1 MESKREGVNIQINKW
16 KLFGYVVIT
25 WLGFSIIARVLVEI
39 APYPEPSYFTIV
51 ESQGVV
57 WGWMSLFMGIFLA
70 TKFKKWIELACGFV
84 LAFICNL
91 PVVGMFIG
99 IGYFA
104 RAYVKLEKARLHA
117 LETVEHVEIRKRFCP
132 DCGTEL
138 GEEENFC
145 SSCEARVRVLGIEK
159 ASIGA
164 RFASY
169 IIDFHILVVF
179 RIFINSILSFIL
191 PEYSYEPIAFTT
203 TNLFFFII
211 DVSYFI
217 YFFGKSQTL
226 GMMVTKVK
234 LCMTD
239 GTYPIGY
246 KKGAIRLIGMGI
258 SEAAIGLGFL
268 WILIDKN
275 RQGWHDKI
283 AGTYVVAA

>member
-1 MESKREGVNIQINKW
+1 MESKTESSNIQINKW

-25 WLGFSIIARVLVEI
+25 WLGFSILARILVEL
-39 APYPEPSYFTIV
+39 EPRPYFTIIDG
-51 ESQGVV
+51 QGVV
-57 WGWMSLFMGIFLA
+57 WGWMSLFMGLYLA
-70 TKFKKWIELACGFV
+70 VRFKKWIELVWGVALF
-84 LAFICNL
+84 FICTL
-91 PVVGMFIG
+91 PVVGMLIG

-104 RAYVKLEKARLHA
+104 RAYVKLEKERLAA
-117 LETVEHVEIRKRFCP
+117 LETVEQVEVRKGPYPNF
-132 DCGTEL
+132 GTEL
-138 GEEENFC
+138 EEGEKLC
-145 SSCEARVRVLGIEK
+145 SSCEKVIAGMEL

-179 RIFINSILSFIL
+179 RVFINSILSFIL

-217 YFFGKSQTL
+217 YFFGKGQTL
-226 GMMVTKVK
+226 GMMITKVK
-234 LCMTD
+234 LCRTD
-239 GTYPIGY
+239 GTHPIGY

-258 SEAAIGLGFL
+258 SETAIGLGFL
-268 WILIDKN
+268 WILLDKN

-283 AGTYVVAA
+283 AGTYVVAE